1 MKPLLIACDFDGTIT
16 QRDTLHVIVEAFGVV
31 GMWAELEPRLRR
43 GEITV
48 EQAMQDEFA
57 AVRAT
62 PAQVRDVVRE
72 RAPVR
77 AGFVEFARWCDDVG
91 HRLIVFSNGFRSVI
105 EPVLDDV
112 GLANLEVVSHDALFS
127 AEGCR
132 LVWSA
137 RGSRCE
143 LCGRPC
149 KRQPLRERWGGEELV
164 YLGDGISDRCV
175 SLLADV
181 IFARDGLAAHLA
193 GEGLA
198 FEPFEDFHEV
208 RALLDRRVTVAS

>member
-1 MKPLLIACDFDGTIT
+1 
-16 QRDTLHVIVEAFGVV
+16 
-31 GMWAELEPRLRR
+31 
-43 GEITV
+43 
-48 EQAMQDEFA
+48 MQKEFA

-77 AGFVEFARWCDDVG
+77 AGFLEFARWCDDAG

-112 GLANLEVVSHDALFS
+112 GLAHLEVVSHDAAFS
-127 AEGCR
+127 GDGCR
-132 LVWSA
+132 LIWSERGA
-137 RGSRCE
+137 RCT

-149 KRQPLRERWGGEELV
+149 KRQTAAGAAGTVRSSCTWATGSPIGA
-164 YLGDGISDRCV
+164 SRC
-175 SLLADV
+175 SADV
-181 IFARDGLAAHLA
+181 SSLGTAWPSDLA
-193 GEGLA
+193 GEGVA
-198 FEPFEDFHEV
+198 FEPFDDFDEV